1 MSAFSACIITLVL
14 VFPCTITAADCTYSH
29 SSPRATFDLSPLVK
43 KHGSYFAKDTY
54 ARTARPF
61 DYYFN
66 LCHAAQ
72 KPNEDS
78 CQSDDDKTVVA
89 WQFENASDPTQQVC
103 TPLGVN
109 EENYF
114 EILDAVETKNNA
126 LIGVRV
132 VFAGGAECKK
142 EGDAGRKFAV
152 NVRCTKEKT
161 TLAPISTVSEDLEE
175 GCLYEVDIFD
185 IAGCPTECHSKSHQE
200 LCSTHG
206 VCGMDSGSNRARCF
220 CNDGWGGDKCDEAE
234 EETSGPSSSSIN
246 TVLIV
251 FVIILLALLLG
262 LSYVLY
268 GRIKALNADTNPY
281 GAFEDQ
287 VPNSASH
294 M

>member
-1 MSAFSACIITLVL
+1 MNAFSACIITLVL
-14 VFPCTITAADCTYSH
+14 VLPCTITAADCTYKH
-29 SSPRATFDLSPLVK
+29 SSGTFDLSSLVK
-43 KHGSYFAKDTY
+43 KQGSYFAKDTY
-54 ARTARPF
+54 ARSARPF

-66 LCHAAQ
+66 LCHVVPKPSSLCNGWDNIEGGDTVAAY
-72 KPNEDS
+72 
-78 CQSDDDKTVVA
+78 
-89 WQFENASDPTQQVC
+89 QFENTSAVQKC
-103 TPLGVN
+103 TPLGVT
-109 EENYF
+109 ERTTY
-114 EILDAVETKNNA
+114 EILDTTETKNNA
-126 LIGVRV
+126 FIGVRV
-132 VFAGGAECKK
+132 IFSGGAECKK
-142 EGDAGRKFAV
+142 EGNAKRKFAV

-234 EETSGPSSSSIN
+234 EESSGPSSSSVN

>member
-1 MSAFSACIITLVL
+1 MSAFSACILTLVL
-14 VFPCTITAADCTYSH
+14 VLPCTITACTYKH
-29 SSPRATFDLSPLVK
+29 SSPRASFDLTSLK
-43 KHGSYFAKDTY
+43 KKTGFYFAKDTY

-66 LCHAAQ
+66 MCAGIQQQQLPSVNCLA
-72 KPNEDS
+72 
-78 CQSDDDKTVVA
+78 DDKEDVVA
-89 WQFENASDPTQQVC
+89 WQFENASDPKQQKC
-103 TPLGVN
+103 TALGRN
-109 EENYF
+109 KEKTF
-114 EILDAVETKNNA
+114 EILDSVETKNNA

-132 VFAGGAECKK
+132 LYEDGAECKGGAK
-142 EGDAGRKFAV
+142 RKFAV
-152 NVRCTKEKT
+152 NVRCVKEKT
-161 TLAPISTVSEDLEE
+161 TLAPISTVSEDIEE

-185 IAGCPTECHSKSHQE
+185 IAGCPTECHSKGHQE

-234 EETSGPSSSSIN
+234 EESSGPSAGSVNS
-246 TVLIV
+246 VLIV